1 MDIIYFLRSMSKKKT
16 FLYIYI
22 YILKLCRQRGQS
34 LEESLRGGNLIEN
47 LQIFRINNYDKSLNE
62 DE

>member
-1 MDIIYFLRSMSKKKT
+1 MSKKKT

>member
-1 MDIIYFLRSMSKKKT
+1 MDIIYFLRSMCKKKT
-16 FLYIYI
+16 FLYI

>member
-1 MDIIYFLRSMSKKKT
+1 MDVIYFLRSMCKNKT
-16 FLYIYI
+16 SF

-34 LEESLRGGNLIEN
+34 LEESLPGGNLIKN
-47 LQIFRINNYDKSLNE
+47 LKIFRMNNSDTILNE